1 MTPGLY
7 HRYKV
12 RSSSVAATTDAI
24 PPAPTINAV
33 DYAPGT
39 AGFTTMQGLINGN
52 LKGQALTLNI
62 ALGAV
67 WYDGDEVY
75 VTVNGQ
81 ALPPH
86 VITPA
91 ESTALLVNVDIPA
104 TTLQADGQYN
114 VTYHYYSPISLTS
127 SPESSPA
134 LTFQVKFTPP
144 GDPPDGENL
153 GAPVFAE
160 AIQASGLTSPQLTQ
174 LGDKVTAN
182 VPSYNNSRE
191 GDTIQAQ
198 VTLQSGGA
206 SVLAAPVQVPPG
218 GAGKEIDVTFTRAEL
233 TQVGD
238 GLAEFAYTITDLA
251 GNVSKLSHVAVIDLF
266 ITSFIDDLQPPEV
279 PAFTAHKVIDEEDAR
294 KPVLVNIPPNA
305 KLLAGDKI
313 VLTWGTATLPEVVI
327 QAGEL
332 GQTPML
338 QIAVPYLDIV
348 AEGDG
353 TIPVNYEARRAS
365 GSLGTPANP
374 LQVLVNLDQP
384 GGPDPDPTKPYN
396 AALGAPTVHANGWKP
411 GDAEN
416 VIPLAASN
424 ADATFIVPWLTT
436 TSNTDA
442 FQAND
447 SVDLYYGTDKF
458 DSFTIT
464 AQDVTA
470 KQDIVRPLPAQ
481 VIQKYGSG
489 DFVAQYVGS
498 RNIPNTAP
506 QLQNSATSPPQDVT
520 VASGASLPGGGQPLP
535 PASFDVPADN
545 PYITYERA
553 KAGVK
558 VIVPTYVN
566 MAVGD
571 KVTIE
576 FTANWGAKGTGPE
589 ITRAKYTSPESTV
602 GPDNLVDGLSFTLPP
617 ANALFLYPVCL
628 GHVTYTAT
636 NSTGSVTSPSTNV
649 SCDER
654 ANPNPPDDPDRPNP
668 PIR

>member
-1 MTPGLY
+1 M
-7 HRYKV
+7 K
-12 RSSSVAATTDAI
+12 
-24 PPAPTINAV
+24 
-33 DYAPGT
+33 
-39 AGFTTMQGLINGN
+39 GLINGN
-52 LKGQALTLNI
+52 LKGQDLILNI
-62 ALGAV
+62 GLDNS
-67 WYDGDEVY
+67 WFPGDQVI
-75 VTVNGQ
+75 VTVNNQ
-81 ALPPH
+81 ALPTH
-86 VITPA
+86 TITDA
-91 ESTALLVNVDIPA
+91 EFDADLINVPIPSAMLV
-104 TTLQADGQYN
+104 DGQYN
-114 VTYHYYSPISLTS
+114 VTYHYYSPFSLTP
-127 SPESSPA
+127 SPESNPP
-134 LTFQVKFTPP
+134 LVFQVKFTPP

-174 LGDKVTAN
+174 MGDKLTAN

-206 SVLAAPVQVPPG
+206 AVLAQSVQVPPG
-218 GAGKEIDVTFTRAEL
+218 GEGTAIVVTFTRAEL

-279 PAFTAHKVIDEEDAR
+279 PAFTAHKVIDEDDAR
-294 KPVLVNIPPNA
+294 KPVLVSIPPNA

-327 QAGEL
+327 QAGDL

-338 QIAVPYLDIV
+338 QIAVPYLDI
-348 AEGDG
+348 AGEGNG

-365 GSLGTPANP
+365 GSLGSPANP

-396 AALGAPTVHANGWKP
+396 TNLGAPTVRPSGWQP

-424 ADATFIVPWLTT
+424 ADATFIVPWLTA

-489 DFVAQYVGS
+489 AFVAQYVGS
-498 RNIPNTAP
+498 RNIPNITP

-545 PYITYERA
+545 PYITYDRA

-558 VIVPTYVN
+558 IIVPTYVN
-566 MAVGD
+566 IAVGD
-571 KVTIE
+571 TVIIE
-576 FTANWGAKGTGPE
+576 FTAKWGAKGTGPD
-589 ITRAKYTSPESTV
+589 IDLAKYTSPASTV
-602 GPDNLVDGLSFTLPP
+602 GPDNVTNGLSFTLPP
-617 ANALFLYPVCL
+617 DNALYLYPFCVAY
-628 GHVTYTAT
+628 VTYTAT
-636 NSTGSVTSPSTNV
+636 NKTGSVTSPSTSV

-654 ANPNPPDDPDRPNP
+654 ANPSPPADPKRPNP